1 MKKLVAIFIGAL
13 MLQSAQ
19 AVVQTLPFGDPFNYP
34 EGKLIDGSAGVW
46 VAGNDGAE
54 ISVSNSAALTSPSGF
69 AASSG
74 KGVKVSTSGTQ
85 RRAVVQF
92 TSVGNTDGNVVYVS
106 FLLDGSGISSSKMI
120 GYIDNTTSS
129 VGSPKVAILAGGGT
143 IGIGKSS
150 SSAGFSTSLS
160 AGTHLI
166 VVRYSFQ
173 SGSDAVDLWVDPS
186 SAYYGVAT
194 APASLGSVTSGS
206 DATALSALQISS
218 PSGAGTLYYIDEVRI
233 GTSWADVTPA
243 GGSPPPPPP
252 STTNVV
258 VTGFSILP
266 SGDVFLQGTGG
277 PTNGSY
283 EVETTTDVT
292 VPLTNWLPAGIF
304 QFDSYGN
311 FGCTS
316 PVTPGTPIRF
326 FTIHVGGTNS
336 IPPTPPV
343 ILTQPQDTTNSA
355 GTIATFTVGVS
366 GSPPFSYQWYLN
378 SVTQLAGG
386 TNSTLTLH
394 NVQTTDSGGYSVIV
408 GNVAGSITSMV
419 AQLLVT
425 NVFSAPMI
433 ITQPQD
439 QTVTVSNNASFSV
452 VATGTQPLFYQWY
465 YNTNSLLTD
474 ATNSTLALN
483 NVQFTDAGV
492 YQVTVSNGQGSTNSN
507 FATLAVVPPVTN
519 ADFSQVGY
527 STVGGLTTGGTG
539 GITNTFTTGQGTDFE
554 NFVWHTHPS
563 GPAVAL
569 VSGSITLRSDSDVHI
584 MANTSIIGIGTNAAI
599 IGNLMCSGSDGA
611 TNIIIRNLDIQNPS
625 TDSGQDGDAIT
636 IKNLGVHHVWID
648 HCTLHDTTD
657 GIVDVTRQGDF
668 VTISWCKIFYTAPN
682 GHEDVDLI
690 GGDDSNT
697 TDLGYLHV
705 TFHHNWWGTLC
716 IERLPSVRFGRVHVF
731 NNYYNVS
738 GNHYC
743 ARTRIDAEVLVEG
756 NWFQNVQNPWELL
769 TTSGTTG
776 KLLAQNNNVG
786 YLDTSFGVTWVNG
799 WYPGQSL
806 IPGTDT
812 LTPGGNGLN
821 PPPYSYPLN
830 NAADVPA
837 IVTQN
842 AGAGAGPFAP

>member
-1 MKKLVAIFIGAL
+1 
-13 MLQSAQ
+13 
-19 AVVQTLPFGDPFNYP
+19 
-34 EGKLIDGSAGVW
+34 
-46 VAGNDGAE
+46 
-54 ISVSNSAALTSPSGF
+54 
-69 AASSG
+69 
-74 KGVKVSTSGTQ
+74 
-85 RRAVVQF
+85 
-92 TSVGNTDGNVVYVS
+92 
-106 FLLDGSGISSSKMI
+106 
-120 GYIDNTTSS
+120 
-129 VGSPKVAILAGGGT
+129 
-143 IGIGKSS
+143 
-150 SSAGFSTSLS
+150 
-160 AGTHLI
+160 
-166 VVRYSFQ
+166 
-173 SGSDAVDLWVDPS
+173 
-186 SAYYGVAT
+186 
-194 APASLGSVTSGS
+194 
-206 DATALSALQISS
+206 
-218 PSGAGTLYYIDEVRI
+218 
-233 GTSWADVTPA
+233 
-243 GGSPPPPPP
+243 
-252 STTNVV
+252 
-258 VTGFSILP
+258 
-266 SGDVFLQGTGG
+266 
-277 PTNGSY
+277 
-283 EVETTTDVT
+283 
-292 VPLTNWLPAGIF
+292 
-304 QFDSYGN
+304 
-311 FGCTS
+311 
-316 PVTPGTPIRF
+316 
-326 FTIHVGGTNS
+326 
-336 IPPTPPV
+336 
-343 ILTQPQDTTNSA
+343 
-355 GTIATFTVGVS
+355 
-366 GSPPFSYQWYLN
+366 
-378 SVTQLAGG
+378 
-386 TNSTLTLH
+386 
-394 NVQTTDSGGYSVIV
+394 
-408 GNVAGSITSMV
+408 
-419 AQLLVT
+419 
-425 NVFSAPMI
+425 
-433 ITQPQD
+433 
-439 QTVTVSNNASFSV
+439 
-452 VATGTQPLFYQWY
+452 
-465 YNTNSLLTD
+465 
-474 ATNSTLALN
+474 
-483 NVQFTDAGV
+483 
-492 YQVTVSNGQGSTNSN
+492 
-507 FATLAVVPPVTN
+507 
-519 ADFSQVGY
+519 
-527 STVGGLTTGGTG
+527 
-539 GITNTFTTGQGTDFE
+539 
-554 NFVWHTHPS
+554 
-563 GPAVAL
+563 
-569 VSGSITLRSDSDVHI
+569 